1 MDWDVG
7 AVDSLKGPGDFLTF
21 EADSVPILVIRDWQG
36 CNRAFINICRH
47 QNVQLEWDVSG
58 RCNTVITCPFHG
70 WTYGF
75 DGVNLSPGFGEDA
88 KLHPLRLREEGDR
101 LWVSVPKEAA
111 ELCVRC

>member
-7 AVDSLKGPGDFLTF
+7 AVEALRKPGDFLTF
-21 EADSVPILVIRDWQG
+21 DAGAVPILVIRDWQG

-47 QNVQLEWDVSG
+47 QNIKLEWDAVG
-58 RCNTVITCPFHG
+58 RFETVVTCPFHG

-75 DGVNLSPGFGEDA
+75 DGANLSPGFETDA
-88 KLHPLRLREEGDR
+88 NLHPLSLREEGDR
-101 LWVSVPKEAA
+101 ILVSVPEGAS